1 MRGGFTPLTVTKS
14 VGVYVRN
21 SERQNSEEK
30 GVYMFI
36 RRLGQ
41 NGRQR
46 CSSGH
51 YCPQILEMVD
61 GDFAVVG
68 PLITEEAAK
77 AMPPGPGVGPMEGVV
92 RIPRAVM
99 IAARADIPVAV

>member
-1 MRGGFTPLTVTKS
+1 
-14 VGVYVRN
+14 
-21 SERQNSEEK
+21 
-30 GVYMFI
+30 MFL

-41 NGRQR
+41 FEGTQ

-61 GDFAVVG
+61 GDYAAVG
-68 PLITEEAAK
+68 PDITDEAVK
-77 AMPPGPGVGPMEGVV
+77 AMPPGPGIGPKEGAV

-99 IAARADIPVAV
+99 IAVRTELPAA